1 MYVWGQGDGGW
12 LGIPPPEGLPV
23 LGEGELPFI
32 IFPHKNSEIC
42 LSPLSAAASKR
53 DEQVQQGQE
62 AIKQSSSFDSR
73 HNVLVPTRLNRHF
86 VNPHY
91 TVEKVRCGGSHTV
104 VFLTSKA
111 GGDGI
116 LNDEEELNEDE
127 RCNRAAAQNSKNNN
141 SHDSDSSTSA
151 WTKTDSSAG
160 DSLSG
165 SKRATS

>member
-1 MYVWGQGDGGW
+1 LYVWGQGDGGW

-23 LGEGELPFI
+23 LGEGEPPFI
-32 IFPHKNSEIC
+32 TLPKSSEIC

-73 HNVLVPTRLNRHF
+73 HNVLEPERLNRHF
-86 VNPHY
+86 VSPHY
-91 TVEKVRCGGSHTV
+91 IVEKVRCGGSHTV
-104 VFLTSKA
+104 VFLTSKI
-111 GGDGI
+111 GGDS
-116 LNDEEELNEDE
+116 LSSDEEELTEDE
-127 RCNRAAAQNSKNNN
+127 RCNRTAQNYTKNNSN
-141 SHDSDSSTSA
+141 DSDSSSSV
-151 WTKTDSSAG
+151 WTKTDSTVG

>member
-1 MYVWGQGDGGW
+1 MWGQGDGGW

-23 LGEGELPFI
+23 LGEGEPPFI
-32 IFPHKNSEIC
+32 IYPYKSSEIC

-62 AIKQSSSFDSR
+62 AIRQSSSFDSR
-73 HNVLVPTRLNRHF
+73 HNVLVPERLNRHF
-86 VNPHY
+86 VSPHFI
-91 TVEKVRCGGSHTV
+91 VDKVRCGGSHTV
-104 VFLTSKA
+104 VFLSSKA
-111 GGDGI
+111 GGDGL

-127 RCNRAAAQNSKNNN
+127 RSSRASQTCKNNN
-141 SHDSDSSTSA
+141 IHDSDDRNSVWLQAEGSV
-151 WTKTDSSAG
+151 G

>member
-1 MYVWGQGDGGW
+1 M
-12 LGIPPPEGLPV
+12 
-23 LGEGELPFI
+23 
-32 IFPHKNSEIC
+32 
-42 LSPLSAAASKR
+42 
-53 DEQVQQGQE
+53 
-62 AIKQSSSFDSR
+62 
-73 HNVLVPTRLNRHF
+73 
-86 VNPHY
+86 
-91 TVEKVRCGGSHTV
+91 

-116 LNDEEELNEDE
+116 FNDEEEINEDE
-127 RCNRAAAQNSKNNN
+127 RSNRTAAQSSKNNI